1 MKVIDET
8 SENTT
13 SVKPALTA
21 PERSRSRT
29 TYIALMGIL
38 AALSVAMM
46 YMLQIP
52 LIPAAPFLLYD
63 MADIPILIGT
73 LFLGPAAGL
82 ILTVIV
88 AVIQGVTVN
97 ASGSIIG
104 VVMHI
109 VATGAFVLTT
119 GLLRKVMTKHSVI
132 PVVAG
137 VLAMT
142 LIMIPANL
150 ILTPLYT
157 GSTAAEVASYLVPAI
172 IPFNLLKAGIN
183 GSLALGIFQL
193 MKRAFPRFYRE
204 PQRFSRTV
212 GEKRDV

>member
-1 MKVIDET
+1 MKIPNESTENQT
-8 SENTT
+8 SEKPVLTT
-13 SVKPALTA
+13 AA
-21 PERSRSRT
+21 RSRSRT
-29 TYIALMGIL
+29 SYIALMGIL

-73 LFLGPAAGL
+73 LFLGPTAGL

-104 VVMHI
+104 VIMHI
-109 VATGAFVLTT
+109 LATGAFVLTT
-119 GLLRKVMTKHSVI
+119 GLLRKAFPKHSI
-132 PVVAG
+132 FPVVSG
-137 VLAMT
+137 MIAMT

-157 GSTAAEVASYLVPAI
+157 GSTAAEVANYLVPAI

-204 PQRFSRTV
+204 PQRFFRAV
-212 GEKRDV
+212 GEKKDV